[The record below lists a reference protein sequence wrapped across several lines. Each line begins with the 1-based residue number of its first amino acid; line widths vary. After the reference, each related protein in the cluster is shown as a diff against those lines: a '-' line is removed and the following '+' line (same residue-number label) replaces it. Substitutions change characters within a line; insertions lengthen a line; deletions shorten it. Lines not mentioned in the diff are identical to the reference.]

1 MASRARLHYRIVRDR
16 ILAPGTRRRLA
27 YDRAVAVLKQLVP
40 ALVERDAYA
49 VWCEQNRLTARGL
62 GSMREDAER
71 LPYRP
76 LVSVVTPVYDVPAEW
91 LRASVDSVRAQ
102 VYTNWE
108 LCLVDDGSTAPH
120 VATELARYASLD
132 PRIRVASLPR
142 NGGIVAA
149 SSTGLAMS
157 RGEFV
162 AFLDHDDE
170 LAPDALFEVV
180 KRLNADPQLDLIY
193 TDEDRIDPNGRR
205 VEPFFKPDWCP
216 DLLLSMN
223 YICHLGVYRRSL
235 ADRVGGFRP
244 GYDGSQD
251 WDLVLRFTEATE
263 RIAHVPK
270 VLYHWRKAPTS
281 TAAAGE
287 AKPYA
292 FVAGQ
297 RALESALERR
307 GRAGRVEMITLGRYR
322 VEYALDRSALVSILI
337 PTRDRADLLRR
348 CLDSIRTRSTYRN
361 VEILVLDNGSSERD
375 AVRLLASLKPPHR
388 VISEPRPFNW
398 SAINNLGARH
408 ARGEYLL
415 LLNNDTEVIEP
426 SWIESMLRHAQRPEV
441 GVVGAKLLYPDDRVQ
456 HAGVVVG
463 IGGTAGHA
471 FHGLPRDDPGYIGM
485 AAVARNYTAVTGAC
499 MMVRRAVFEAAG
511 GLDESYRIAYG
522 DIDFCLR
529 LVRQRLRAV
538 YTPDALLYHRECAT
552 RGKLNPPEDGRR
564 FRAQWA
570 EFIAR
575 DPLYNPNLSRTA
587 EDFSLRLRAGTAFVS
602 ARRHGSG
609 NTRSALESPAR

>member
-263 RIAHVPK
+263 RIAHGPK

-292 FVAGQ
+292 FIAGQ